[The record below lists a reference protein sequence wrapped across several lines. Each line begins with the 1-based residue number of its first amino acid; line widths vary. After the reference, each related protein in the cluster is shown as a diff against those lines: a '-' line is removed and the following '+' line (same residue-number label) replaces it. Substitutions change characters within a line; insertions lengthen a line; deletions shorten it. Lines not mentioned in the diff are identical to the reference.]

1 MTTNPSTET
10 VSLYQ
15 RLLGDAWHALPDVLK
30 RVHGTDAQVAA
41 IGAMDVTLGR
51 FIGAGLVRWA
61 LRMPRTEGRVPVEL
75 RVRRNGQGEEWD
87 RRIGGWRFRTEQ
99 WAENGLMA
107 ETFGPLLFLASVSSD
122 QESVSHVSR
131 RMLLCALGTAL
142 ARAAPARDPHVGS
155 RSSSSASAPDA
166 RWTWTCASKR
176 PSGNCWSPTTERFS
190 PLPRGERVRVRVN
203 RWGNGDWSAEA

>member
-1 MTTNPSTET
+1 MATDSSTET

-30 RVHGTDAQVAA
+30 RVHGSDAQLTAS
-41 IGAMDVTLGR
+41 GEMDVTLGR

-75 RVRRNGQGEEWD
+75 RVRRNGLGEEWD

-122 QESVSHVSR
+122 QKSVSHVSR
-131 RMLLCALGTAL
+131 RMLLCALGRRWPVPRRLSIHTWGVE
-142 ARAAPARDPHVGS
+142 RQ
-155 RSSSSASAPDA
+155 SASGPDA
-166 RWTWTCASKR
+166 MDVDVRIETPFGQLLVAYHGTLL
-176 PSGNCWSPTTERFS
+176 PSPS
-190 PLPRGERVRVRVN
+190 RGEGQGEGEPVGKRGLER
-203 RWGNGDWSAEA
+203 